1 VDKLVISSHGNV
13 ESGKEFINSLEKSQF
28 NFCLVI
34 SYTETSEIPG
44 ITIAGADKEF
54 LKFTSPAD
62 AEFLRHGSCKCIDSI
77 PMSPDGKPTPALLTK
92 VALDSAKIPHF
103 VVNAGSKISPD
114 IPHFDSQLEFGKNIS
129 ESTALSPEK
138 VSEAVEFGKIIGKS
152 ICRPNECLV
161 IGESI
166 PGGTTTAL
174 AVLNGF
180 GINTSV
186 SSSMPSNPIE
196 IKNQAVDKALK
207 RLESDDPINVIS
219 ELGDPMIPVVA
230 GILSE
235 SSKITHVILAG
246 GTQMTAVLAFAKRIG
261 YNQQNIAVGCTSYI
275 IDDVDAKFLE
285 TVKQIDDIPVLSV
298 DPLLSQSKFPG
309 LKSYSEGFVKEGAGA
324 GGCMIASLLK
334 TRMTADKLL
343 ELIEKE
349 YERISNL
356 KSA

>member
-1 VDKLVISSHGNV
+1 MDKLVISNHGNI
-13 ESGKEFINSLEKSQF
+13 ESAKEFINSLEKSQF
-28 NFCLVI
+28 SFCLVI

-62 AEFLRHGSCKCIDSI
+62 AEFLRHGHCKCIDTI

-103 VVNAGSKISPD
+103 
-114 IPHFDSQLEFGKNIS
+114 DSQLEFGKNIS
-129 ESTALSPEK
+129 ESKALSPEK
-138 VSEAVEFGKIIGKS
+138 VSEAVEFGKIIGRS
-152 ICRPNECLV
+152 ISQPNQCLI

-174 AVLNGF
+174 AVLKGF

-186 SSSMPSNPIE
+186 SSSMPKNPIE
-196 IKNQAVDKALK
+196 IKNQTVSNALK
-207 RLESDDPINVIS
+207 RLKSDDPINVIS

-235 SSKITHVILAG
+235 SSKTTRVILAG

-261 YNQQNIAVGCTSYI
+261 YNKQNTAIGCTSYI
-275 IDDVDAKFLE
+275 LDDGDAKFLE
-285 TVKQIDDIPVLSV
+285 TVKQIDDIPVISV
-298 DPLLSQSKFPG
+298 NPLLSESKFAG
-309 LKSYSEGFVKEGAGA
+309 LRSYSEGFVKEGAGA

-334 TRMTADKLL
+334 SRMTSEKLL

-349 YERISNL
+349 YQRISAL
-356 KSA
+356 KSN

>member
-1 VDKLVISSHGNV
+1 
-13 ESGKEFINSLEKSQF
+13 
-28 NFCLVI
+28 
-34 SYTETSEIPG
+34 
-44 ITIAGADKEF
+44 
-54 LKFTSPAD
+54 
-62 AEFLRHGSCKCIDSI
+62 
-77 PMSPDGKPTPALLTK
+77 MSPDGKPTPALLTK

-103 VVNAGSKISPD
+103 IINAGSKISPN

-186 SSSMPSNPIE
+186 SSSMPNNPIE

-285 TVKQIDDIPVLSV
+285 TIKQIDDIPVLSV

-334 TRMTADKLL
+334 TRMTSDKLL

-356 KSA
+356 KLA

>member
-1 VDKLVISSHGNV
+1 
-13 ESGKEFINSLEKSQF
+13 
-28 NFCLVI
+28 
-34 SYTETSEIPG
+34 
-44 ITIAGADKEF
+44 
-54 LKFTSPAD
+54 
-62 AEFLRHGSCKCIDSI
+62 
-77 PMSPDGKPTPALLTK
+77 MSPDGKPTPALLTK

-285 TVKQIDDIPVLSV
+285 TIKQIDDIPVLSV
-298 DPLLSQSKFPG
+298 DPLLSQSKFLG

-334 TRMTADKLL
+334 TRMTSDKLL

-356 KSA
+356 KLA

>member
-1 VDKLVISSHGNV
+1 MVISSHGNV
-13 ESGKEFINSLEKSQF
+13 ESAKEFINSLEKSQF
-28 NFCLVI
+28 TFCLVI
-34 SYTETSEIPG
+34 SYTETSEISG

-285 TVKQIDDIPVLSV
+285 TIKQIDDIPVLSV
-298 DPLLSQSKFPG
+298 DPLLSQSKFLG

-334 TRMTADKLL
+334 TRMTSDKLL

-356 KSA
+356 KLA

>member
-1 VDKLVISSHGNV
+1 MDKLVISSHGNV
-13 ESGKEFINSLEKSQF
+13 ECAKEFINSLEKSQF

-62 AEFLRHGSCKCIDSI
+62 AEFLRHGHCKCIDTI

-103 VVNAGSKISPD
+103 IINAGSKISPN

-186 SSSMPSNPIE
+186 SSSMPNNPIE

-285 TVKQIDDIPVLSV
+285 TIKQIDDIPVLSV
-298 DPLLSQSKFPG
+298 DPLLSQSKFLG

-334 TRMTADKLL
+334 TRMTSDKLL

-356 KSA
+356 KLA

>member
-1 VDKLVISSHGNV
+1 MDELVISSHGNI
-13 ESGKEFINSLEKSQF
+13 ESAKEFINSLEKSQF
-28 NFCLVI
+28 SFCLVI

-44 ITIAGADKEF
+44 ITIAVADKEF

-285 TVKQIDDIPVLSV
+285 TIKQIDDIPVLSV
-298 DPLLSQSKFPG
+298 DPLLSQSKFLG

-334 TRMTADKLL
+334 TRMTSDKLL

-356 KSA
+356 KLA

>member
-1 VDKLVISSHGNV
+1 MYKR
-13 ESGKEFINSLEKSQF
+13 Q
-28 NFCLVI
+28 
-34 SYTETSEIPG
+34 IPG

-166 PGGTTTAL
+166 QGGTTTAL

-285 TVKQIDDIPVLSV
+285 TIKQIDDIPVLSV
-298 DPLLSQSKFPG
+298 DPLLSQSKFLG

-334 TRMTADKLL
+334 TRMTSDKLL

-356 KSA
+356 KLA

>member
-1 VDKLVISSHGNV
+1 MVISNHGNI
-13 ESGKEFINSLEKSQF
+13 ESAKEFTNSLEKSQF
-28 NFCLVI
+28 TFCLVI

-62 AEFLRHGSCKCIDSI
+62 AEFLRHGHCKCIDTI

-285 TVKQIDDIPVLSV
+285 TIKQIDDIPVLSV
-298 DPLLSQSKFPG
+298 DPLLSQSKFLG

-334 TRMTADKLL
+334 TRMTSDKLL

-356 KSA
+356 KLA

>member
-1 VDKLVISSHGNV
+1 MDKLVISSHGND
-13 ESGKEFINSLEKSQF
+13 ESAKEFINSLEKSQF

-285 TVKQIDDIPVLSV
+285 TIKQIDDIPVLSV
-298 DPLLSQSKFPG
+298 DPLLSQSKFLG

-334 TRMTADKLL
+334 TRMTSDKLL

-356 KSA
+356 KLA

>member
-1 VDKLVISSHGNV
+1 MDKLVISSHGNV
-13 ESGKEFINSLEKSQF
+13 ECAKEFINSLEKSQF

-62 AEFLRHGSCKCIDSI
+62 AEFLRHGHCKCIDTI

-103 VVNAGSKISPD
+103 IINAGSKISPN

-186 SSSMPSNPIE
+186 SSSMPNNPIE
-196 IKNQAVDKALK
+196 IKNQTVDKALK

-285 TVKQIDDIPVLSV
+285 TIKQIDDIPVLSV

-334 TRMTADKLL
+334 TRMTSDKLL

-356 KSA
+356 KLA